1 MYSAYFKSGNVS
13 RAVIASFDG
22 INRRARIAD
31 GEFADM
37 QNMSADAYPLLA
49 PRAARTMAQRQLA
62 EKKTETVTDEDG
74 VEQTV
79 ETTVHKSLN
88 GILGDVGF
96 CSVWG
101 TDFYYLGKKIEGL
114 SLIDGEKRL
123 VAFGANILV
132 YPDQKYYNAVNG
144 ESGTLGNDKLT
155 GYGRLFLCG
164 ENRFNIPDDESLA
177 FKSISIVGG
186 KTVITETSVRF
197 LCKGTKEY
205 YNSGLLRGCPA
216 EFRYETGKYRKA
228 NSGYAMLGTKDGYL
242 YYCSAAKV
250 YIAANGAYKYSRC
263 EWTKLEITDFKL
275 TAAEFAALG
284 FTDADLSKIWAGDVH
299 VRIQK
304 SDDGIYSVKNDNIV
318 DVLSFDTTM
327 TRGTYE
333 TAVYFLNGNW
343 KAKNTPILD
352 YVCTSENRLWGCHFG
367 TQVSSFD
374 SVNEIYCTA
383 LGSYKDFTTG
393 TTADSAWTTSVG
405 AYGKWTGCIAY
416 NGRVLFFKED
426 KIIRVSGT
434 KPANFQTAEISD
446 IGLQVGCEKSM
457 QIIDG
462 VLYYKS
468 RDGIYAYDGSL
479 PTRISDKL
487 GDAQRAKTAVAGSIY
502 GKYYVSL
509 DGVLYVYDTRTGL
522 WHKEDVQNIRYFTRY
537 NGALYAAVEQDIVC
551 LVGETDAIFE
561 AAEPE
566 GAFAWSCE
574 SGDLGLESPYQ
585 KYYKRVL
592 IRASGDADADMTVS
606 VIPDGG
612 EPIASDFTF
621 DGLGTAVFSVVTP
634 RCDHMRVRING
645 HGAVRVYSIS
655 YETETVGDMPERR

>member
-13 RAVIASFDG
+13 RAVISSFGG

-37 QNMSADAYPLLA
+37 QNMSAGAYPLLA
-49 PRAARTMAQRQLA
+49 PRASRTVAQRQLT
-62 EKKTETVTDEDG
+62 ETKTETVTDEDG

-79 ETTVHKSLN
+79 ETTEYKSLN
-88 GILGDVGF
+88 GILGDAGF
-96 CSVWG
+96 CAVWG
-101 TDFYYLGKKIEGL
+101 NDFYYLGKKVDGL

-123 VAFGANILV
+123 VAFGANVLI
-132 YPDQKYYNAVNG
+132 YPDMKYYNAVTG
-144 ESGTLGNDKLT
+144 KSGTMGNDKEAEP
-155 GYGRLFLCG
+155 GRLFLCG
-164 ENRFNIPDDESLA
+164 ENRFNISDDKRLA
-177 FKSISIVGG
+177 FKKISRVSG

-197 LCKGTKEY
+197 LGYGQNGY
-205 YNSGLLRGCPA
+205 YNSGLRYGCPT
-216 EFRYETGKYRKA
+216 EFKYETSKYRQA
-228 NSGYAMLGTKDGYL
+228 SEAYAMLGTKDGYL
-242 YYCSAAKV
+242 YYCSAAKT
-250 YIAANGAYKYSRC
+250 YLSSKGNYTYSQC

-275 TAAEFAALG
+275 TAAEFSARG

-304 SDDGIYSVKNDNIV
+304 NDDGSYSVKNDNIV
-318 DVLSFDTTM
+318 DALSFSTTM
-327 TRGTYE
+327 ARGTYE
-333 TAVYFLNGNW
+333 TAVFFTGGVW
-343 KAKNTPILD
+343 KVKNTPALD

-367 TQVSSFD
+367 TQVNSFS

-383 LGSYKDFTTG
+383 LGSYNDFTTG
-393 TTADSAWTTSVG
+393 TTADSAWTASVG

-434 KPANFQTAEISD
+434 KPANLQTAEISD

-621 DGLGTAVFSVVTP
+621 DGLGTDVFPVVTP
-634 RCDHMRVRING
+634 RCDHMRVKISG

>member
-1 MYSAYFKSGNVS
+1 M
-13 RAVIASFDG
+13 
-22 INRRARIAD
+22 
-31 GEFADM
+31 
-37 QNMSADAYPLLA
+37 
-49 PRAARTMAQRQLA
+49 
-62 EKKTETVTDEDG
+62 
-74 VEQTV
+74 
-79 ETTVHKSLN
+79 
-88 GILGDVGF
+88 
-96 CSVWG
+96 
-101 TDFYYLGKKIEGL
+101 
-114 SLIDGEKRL
+114 
-123 VAFGANILV
+123 
-132 YPDQKYYNAVNG
+132 
-144 ESGTLGNDKLT
+144 
-155 GYGRLFLCG
+155 
-164 ENRFNIPDDESLA
+164 
-177 FKSISIVGG
+177 
-186 KTVITETSVRF
+186 
-197 LCKGTKEY
+197 
-205 YNSGLLRGCPA
+205 
-216 EFRYETGKYRKA
+216 
-228 NSGYAMLGTKDGYL
+228 
-242 YYCSAAKV
+242 
-250 YIAANGAYKYSRC
+250 
-263 EWTKLEITDFKL
+263 
-275 TAAEFAALG
+275 
-284 FTDADLSKIWAGDVH
+284 
-299 VRIQK
+299 
-304 SDDGIYSVKNDNIV
+304 
-318 DVLSFDTTM
+318 
-327 TRGTYE
+327 
-333 TAVYFLNGNW
+333 
-343 KAKNTPILD
+343 
-352 YVCTSENRLWGCHFG
+352 
-367 TQVSSFD
+367 
-374 SVNEIYCTA
+374 
-383 LGSYKDFTTG
+383 
-393 TTADSAWTTSVG
+393 G

>member
-1 MYSAYFKSGNVS
+1 MYTAYFKSGNVS
-13 RAVIASFDG
+13 RAVISSFGG
-22 INRRARIAD
+22 IDRRARIAD

-49 PRAARTMAQRQLA
+49 PRAARTVAQRQPT
-62 EKKTETVTDEDG
+62 ETKTETVTDEDG

-79 ETTVHKSLN
+79 EITEYKSLN

-96 CSVWG
+96 CAVWG
-101 TDFYYLGKKIEGL
+101 NDFYYFGKKVDGF

-123 VAFGANILV
+123 VAFGANVLI
-132 YPDQKYYNAVNG
+132 YPDMKYYNAVTG
-144 ESGTLGNDKLT
+144 KSGAMGNDKET
-155 GYGRLFLCG
+155 KPGRLFLCG
-164 ENRFNIPDDESLA
+164 ENRFNISDNEKLA
-177 FKSISIVGG
+177 FKKISIVGG
-186 KTVITETSVRF
+186 KTVITETSVCF
-197 LCKGTKEY
+197 LGDGKSGY
-205 YNSGLLRGCPA
+205 YNSDVQRGCPT
-216 EFRYETGKYRKA
+216 EFRYETGRYRKA
-228 NSGYAMLGTKDGYL
+228 SDAYAMLGAKDGYL
-242 YYCSAAKV
+242 YYCSAAKI
-250 YIAANGAYKYSRC
+250 YIAANGTYKYSRC

-284 FTDADLSKIWAGDVH
+284 FTDADISKIWAGDVH

-304 SDDGIYSVKNDNIV
+304 NENGSYSAKNDNIA
-318 DVLSFDTTM
+318 DVLSFSTTM
-327 TRGTYE
+327 ARGTYE
-333 TAVYFLNGNW
+333 TAVFFFDGNW
-343 KAKNTPILD
+343 KAKNTPALD

-383 LGSYKDFTTG
+383 LGSYNDFTTG
-393 TTADSAWTTSVG
+393 TTADAAWTASVG

-416 NGRVLFFKED
+416 SGRVLFFKED

-434 KPANFQTAEISD
+434 KPANFQITEISD
-446 IGLQVGCEKSM
+446 IGLQAGCEKSM

-551 LVGETDAIFE
+551 LVGKTDAIFE

-592 IRASGDADADMTVS
+592 IRASGDSGADMTVS

-612 EPIASDFTF
+612 EPVSADFTF
-621 DGLGTAVFSVVTP
+621 DGVGTAVFPVVTP
-634 RCDHMRVRING
+634 RCDHMRARISG
-645 HGAVRVYSIS
+645 HGAVKVYSLS
-655 YETETVGDMPERR
+655 YETETVGDTPERR

>member
-205 YNSGLLRGCPA
+205 
-216 EFRYETGKYRKA
+216 
-228 NSGYAMLGTKDGYL
+228 
-242 YYCSAAKV
+242 
-250 YIAANGAYKYSRC
+250 SR
-263 EWTKLEITDFKL
+263 
-275 TAAEFAALG
+275 
-284 FTDADLSKIWAGDVH
+284 
-299 VRIQK
+299 
-304 SDDGIYSVKNDNIV
+304 
-318 DVLSFDTTM
+318 
-327 TRGTYE
+327 
-333 TAVYFLNGNW
+333 
-343 KAKNTPILD
+343 
-352 YVCTSENRLWGCHFG
+352 
-367 TQVSSFD
+367 
-374 SVNEIYCTA
+374 
-383 LGSYKDFTTG
+383 
-393 TTADSAWTTSVG
+393 
-405 AYGKWTGCIAY
+405 
-416 NGRVLFFKED
+416 
-426 KIIRVSGT
+426 
-434 KPANFQTAEISD
+434 
-446 IGLQVGCEKSM
+446 
-457 QIIDG
+457 
-462 VLYYKS
+462 
-468 RDGIYAYDGSL
+468 
-479 PTRISDKL
+479 
-487 GDAQRAKTAVAGSIY
+487 
-502 GKYYVSL
+502 
-509 DGVLYVYDTRTGL
+509 
-522 WHKEDVQNIRYFTRY
+522 
-537 NGALYAAVEQDIVC
+537 
-551 LVGETDAIFE
+551 
-561 AAEPE
+561 
-566 GAFAWSCE
+566 
-574 SGDLGLESPYQ
+574 
-585 KYYKRVL
+585 
-592 IRASGDADADMTVS
+592 
-606 VIPDGG
+606 
-612 EPIASDFTF
+612 
-621 DGLGTAVFSVVTP
+621 
-634 RCDHMRVRING
+634 
-645 HGAVRVYSIS
+645 
-655 YETETVGDMPERR
+655 

>member
-13 RAVIASFDG
+13 RAVISSFGG
-22 INRRARIAD
+22 IDRRARIAD
-31 GEFADM
+31 GENADM
-37 QNMSADAYPLLA
+37 QNMSADAYPLLT
-49 PRAARTMAQRQLA
+49 PRAVRTVAQRQLT
-62 EKKTETVTDEDG
+62 ETKTETVTDEDG
-74 VEQTV
+74 TEHTV
-79 ETTVHKSLN
+79 ETTEYKSLN
-88 GILGDVGF
+88 GIFGDVGF
-96 CSVWG
+96 CAVWG
-101 TDFYYLGKKIEGL
+101 TDFYYLGKKVDGI
-114 SLIDGEKRL
+114 SLTDCQKRFA
-123 VAFGANILV
+123 AFGVNILI
-132 YPDQKYYNAVNG
+132 YPDNKYYNTVTG
-144 ESGTLGNDKLT
+144 RSGSTGNDGAEK
-155 GYGRLFLCG
+155 YGRFILDG
-164 ENRFNIPDDESLA
+164 WNRFNIPDSEQLPFKKLSYYSDAFEES
-177 FKSISIVGG
+177 
-186 KTVITETSVRF
+186 SVRF
-197 LCKGTKEY
+197 LGGKTGDHYNVDRLRNCPERFTLESGRY
-205 YNSGLLRGCPA
+205 Y
-216 EFRYETGKYRKA
+216 KYA
-228 NSGYAMLGTKDGYL
+228 TGYAVLGAKDGYL
-242 YYCSAAKV
+242 YYCSAAAVFVTQTGKLS
-250 YIAANGAYKYSRC
+250 YSKC
-263 EWTKLEITDFKL
+263 EWTKLEITDFKI
-275 TAAEFAALG
+275 TEAEFAALG
-284 FTDADLSKIWAGDVH
+284 FTDADISRIWANDVH
-299 VRIQK
+299 VQIQK
-304 SDDGIYSVKNDNIV
+304 NANGSYSIKNDNIA
-318 DVLSFDTTM
+318 DVFGPGSAFSDS
-327 TRGTYE
+327 RTYE
-333 TAVYFLNGNW
+333 KTFICEGW
-343 KAKNTPILD
+343 KAKKTLALD
-352 YVCTSENRLWGCHFG
+352 YVCTNENRLWGCHFG
-367 TQVSSFD
+367 TQVNSFS
-374 SVNEIYCTA
+374 SVNEIYCSA
-383 LGSYKDFTTG
+383 LGVHNDFTTG

-479 PTRISDKL
+479 PTRISGKL

-621 DGLGTAVFSVVTP
+621 DGLGTDVFPVVTP
-634 RCDHMRVRING
+634 RCDHMRVKISG

>member
-1 MYSAYFKSGNVS
+1 MYSTYFDGGNVS
-13 RAVIASFDG
+13 RAVISSFGG

-49 PRAARTMAQRQLA
+49 PRAARTMAQRQLT

-132 YPDQKYYNAVNG
+132 YPDQKYYNAVTG
-144 ESGTLGNDKLT
+144 ESGAIETVETVSGTETYGSRGGTGKVADSLTLKGGETTVAVDYPKASHGFRGVTYYDLKTDEICFNAP
-155 GYGRLFLCG
+155 YGT
-164 ENRFNIPDDESLA
+164 DDHFRSNLHVRVQNGALEYLYSGTA
-177 FKSISIVGG
+177 RHTDGGTGG
-186 KTVITETSVRF
+186 KPAKFEMDNQVWKTLPVSAITTAA
-197 LCKGTKEY
+197 T
-205 YNSGLLRGCPA
+205 A
-216 EFRYETGKYRKA
+216 
-228 NSGYAMLGTKDGYL
+228 DGYL
-242 YYCSAAKV
+242 WNGDYP
-250 YIAANGAYKYSRC
+250 IAIADGKLLLGEPGRLASVFSKMETDTHMLTCTYN
-263 EWTKLEITDFKL
+263 WTKSNLP
-275 TAAEFAALG
+275 
-284 FTDADLSKIWAGDVH
+284 
-299 VRIQK
+299 R
-304 SDDGIYSVKNDNIV
+304 
-318 DVLSFDTTM
+318 
-327 TRGTYE
+327 
-333 TAVYFLNGNW
+333 
-343 KAKNTPILD
+343 LD
-352 YVCTSENRLWGCHFG
+352 YVCVLDNRLWGCRYG
-367 TQVSSFD
+367 AQAGSTAA
-374 SVNEIYCTA
+374 VNEIYCTA

-462 VLYYKS
+462 ILYYKS

-522 WHKEDVQNIRYFTRY
+522 WHKEDMQNIRYFTRY

-621 DGLGTAVFSVVTP
+621 DGLGTDVFPVVTP
-634 RCDHMRVRING
+634 RCDHMRVKISG

-655 YETETVGDMPERR
+655 YETETVGDMPGRR